1 MGFRTDGGEMKILIC
16 IAVILFG
23 MGLGLWVGYLEVKCE
38 EEEQKENKK
47 ETMGHLQDS
56 HKTER

>member
-1 MGFRTDGGEMKILIC
+1 MKILIC
-16 IAVILFG
+16 IAVIIFA
-23 MGLGLWVGYLEVKCE
+23 MGLGVWAAYLEVRC

-56 HKTER
+56 HKTKR

>member
-1 MGFRTDGGEMKILIC
+1 VGFRTDGGEMKILIC
-16 IAVILFG
+16 IAVIIFA
-23 MGLGLWVGYLEVKCE
+23 MGLGVWAAYLEVKC

>member
-1 MGFRTDGGEMKILIC
+1 MKILIC
-16 IAVILFG
+16 IAVIIFA
-23 MGLGLWVGYLEVKCE
+23 MGLGVWAAYLEVKCE

-47 ETMGHLQDS
+47 RAMGHLQGS